1 MKEIWK
7 PVKDFEKYY
16 MISNKGNLKSIIKR
30 QYSFKDKKIIE
41 TKEEKYLKLTN
52 DRGYEKIILSLN
64 GKRYL
69 KYIHRLVAEAFI
81 PNPNNY
87 KEVNH
92 IDSDPSNNCVENL
105 EWCDRKYNLNYMI
118 KHQEEIKERNEL
130 RLEILENIFYGIE
143 FGNVKN
149 IEQVKSMINED
160 LLNRYYIF

>member
-52 DRGYEKIILSLN
+52 DRVYEKIILSLN

-160 LLNRYYIF
+160 LLNRY

>member
-1 MKEIWK
+1 M
-7 PVKDFEKYY
+7 
-16 MISNKGNLKSIIKR
+16 
-30 QYSFKDKKIIE
+30 
-41 TKEEKYLKLTN
+41 KLTN

-160 LLNRYYIF
+160 LLNRY

>member
-143 FGNVKN
+143 FGNVEN

-160 LLNRYYIF
+160 LLNRY

>member
-30 QYSFKDKKIIE
+30 QYYFKDKKIIE

-160 LLNRYYIF
+160 LLNRY

>member
-30 QYSFKDKKIIE
+30 QYSFKDKKVIE

-160 LLNRYYIF
+160 LLNRY

>member
-87 KEVNH
+87 KEVKH

-160 LLNRYYIF
+160 LLNRY

>member
-30 QYSFKDKKIIE
+30 QYSFKDKKII
-41 TKEEKYLKLTN
+41 
-52 DRGYEKIILSLN
+52 
-64 GKRYL
+64 
-69 KYIHRLVAEAFI
+69 
-81 PNPNNY
+81 
-87 KEVNH
+87 
-92 IDSDPSNNCVENL
+92 
-105 EWCDRKYNLNYMI
+105 
-118 KHQEEIKERNEL
+118 EIKERNEL

-160 LLNRYYIF
+160 LLNRY

>member
-52 DRGYEKIILSLN
+52 DRGYKKIILSLN

-160 LLNRYYIF
+160 LLNRY

>member
-160 LLNRYYIF
+160 LLNRY

>member
-105 EWCDRKYNLNYMI
+105 EWYDRKYNLNYMI

-160 LLNRYYIF
+160 LLNRY